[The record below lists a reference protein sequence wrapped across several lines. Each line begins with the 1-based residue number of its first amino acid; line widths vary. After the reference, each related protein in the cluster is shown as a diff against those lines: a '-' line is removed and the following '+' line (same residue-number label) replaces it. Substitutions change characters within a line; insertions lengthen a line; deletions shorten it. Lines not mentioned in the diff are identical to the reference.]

1 MKIEHLKFS
10 SRRFPVRFGAACYKT
25 DAPEAA
31 ELLET
36 IKKQVEGQLSTR
48 ATKEEVTA
56 LVARTF
62 ETAEV
67 EALRAIA
74 KEDGGVMAIIKKQGE
89 EINEMKT
96 RAAAQPQGMSVR
108 AQVEA
113 WAEQN
118 KEQIEKIKKGER
130 PNESLKP
137 MQLRAPI
144 TMTVGASLGG
154 SAYLPNVQV
163 APGVVDLV
171 RTQPTFWERL
181 TKGRT
186 KANPYVWVNKKNK
199 QGAATFIGE
208 GIAKAPASFELETE
222 SSIPKKVAETMKVST
237 ELLFDVDSMYS
248 MIENELRFEVMTAAN
263 TAVLTGVNSSTVPAG
278 VTTLAVPYSLITIK
292 TTNPTEADAIRACI
306 AQLKVFNF
314 DSGIVAFV
322 NPIDGANMDLAKG
335 VTGGAYLLPP
345 FVSADGRRIG
355 NVLIIED
362 NNIAQGNL
370 LIGDMSKYKISM
382 YQDFFV
388 NWGWENDD
396 FTKNLVTVIGE
407 MRFHQYF
414 SSNHEGAFIY
424 DTFSNIKTA
433 ITV

>member
-1 MKIEHLKFS
+1 
-10 SRRFPVRFGAACYKT
+10 
-25 DAPEAA
+25 
-31 ELLET
+31 
-36 IKKQVEGQLSTR
+36 
-48 ATKEEVTA
+48 
-56 LVARTF
+56 
-62 ETAEV
+62 
-67 EALRAIA
+67 
-74 KEDGGVMAIIKKQGE
+74 
-89 EINEMKT
+89 
-96 RAAAQPQGMSVR
+96 
-108 AQVEA
+108 
-113 WAEQN
+113 
-118 KEQIEKIKKGER
+118 
-130 PNESLKP
+130 

-163 APGVVDLV
+163 APGVIDLV
-171 RTQPTFWERL
+171 RTQPTFWDRL
-181 TKGRT
+181 VKGRT

-208 GIAKAPASFELETE
+208 GIAKPPASFELETE
-222 SSIPKKVAETMKVST
+222 SSNPKKVAETMKVST
-237 ELLFDVDSMYS
+237 ELLFDVDAMYS

-263 TAVLTGVNSSTVPAG
+263 AAVLTGVSSSTVPAG

-292 TTNPTEADAIRACI
+292 TTNPTEADAIRAAI

-314 DSGIVAFV
+314 DSGIVAFI
-322 NPIDGANMDLAKG
+322 NPVDGANMDLAKG
-335 VTGGAYLLPP
+335 VTGGAYMLPP
-345 FVSADGRRIG
+345 FVSADGRRIS
-355 NVLIIED
+355 NVLVIED

-424 DTFSNIKTA
+424 DTFTNIKTA

>member
-1 MKIEHLKFS
+1 
-10 SRRFPVRFGAACYKT
+10 
-25 DAPEAA
+25 
-31 ELLET
+31 
-36 IKKQVEGQLSTR
+36 
-48 ATKEEVTA
+48 
-56 LVARTF
+56 
-62 ETAEV
+62 
-67 EALRAIA
+67 
-74 KEDGGVMAIIKKQGE
+74 MAIIKKQGE

-96 RAAAQPQGMSVR
+96 RAAAQPQDMSVR

-171 RTQPTFWERL
+171 RTQPTFWDRL
-181 TKGRT
+181 VKGRT

-208 GIAKAPASFELETE
+208 GIAKPPASFELETE
-222 SSIPKKVAETMKVST
+222 SSNPKKVAETMKVST
-237 ELLFDVDSMYS
+237 ELLFDVDAMYS

-355 NVLIIED
+355 NVLVIED